1 MLKYFIELIV
11 LPLFI
16 GVSVEL
22 ISEWLIRKWHDK
34 GDKWFSLSALSKH
47 KKAPRAGTLGV
58 FFMLS
63 FIELLSG
70 IIIPFRGYG
79 VNL

>member
-1 MLKYFIELIV
+1 MLKCFIELIV

-34 GDKWFSLSALSKH
+34 GDK
-47 KKAPRAGTLGV
+47 
-58 FFMLS
+58 
-63 FIELLSG
+63 
-70 IIIPFRGYG
+70 
-79 VNL
+79 